1 MSAIGLRNLSAVN
14 KKTITL
20 TILYWVLLA
29 VMLVG
34 VVGAV
39 LPGVPGPS
47 LILVAILVWCWVTKF
62 AIPLL
67 PLGLIFVA
75 LILSAAVEWLG
86 TYWGAKQVGASKW
99 SQLGMFAGMAVGF
112 LGLLPAL
119 PIGGPIAGV
128 LGGGLLG
135 GFIGEYLYQRELP
148 LGERLKI
155 AGKVSLAIGLGA
167 LIGNLVEVVLAIAAV
182 GIFIWSTWSS
192 VMWG

>member
-1 MSAIGLRNLSAVN
+1 M
-14 KKTITL
+14 TL
-20 TILYWVLLA
+20 TILYWVLVA

-34 VVGAV
+34 VVGAIV
-39 LPGVPGPS
+39 PALPGPS
-47 LILVAILVWCWVTKF
+47 LILGAILVWCLVTKF

-67 PLGLIFVA
+67 PLGLIFVV

-99 SQLGMFAGMAVGF
+99 SQLGMFAGMTVGF

-119 PIGGPIAGV
+119 PVGGPIAGI

-135 GFIGEYLYQRELP
+135 GFIGEFLYRRNLP
-148 LGERLKI
+148 TEERLKV
-155 AGKVSLAIGLGA
+155 AGKVSLAIGMGA
-167 LIGNLVEVVLAIAAV
+167 LIGNLVEFVLAIVAV
-182 GIFIWSTWSS
+182 AIFIWSTWSS

>member
-1 MSAIGLRNLSAVN
+1 MP
-14 KKTITL
+14 L
-20 TILYWVLLA
+20 TILYWVLVA

-39 LPGVPGPS
+39 LPAVPGPS
-47 LILVAILVWCWVTKF
+47 LILGAILVWCIATKF

-119 PIGGPIAGV
+119 PVGGPIAGI
-128 LGGGLLG
+128 LLGGLLG
-135 GFIGEYLYQRELP
+135 GFMGEYLYQRNLP
-148 LGERLKI
+148 PGERLKR

-167 LIGNLVEVVLAIAAV
+167 LIGNLVEFGLAIVAV